1 MIILEL
7 HNEFN
12 MLRER
17 SVQNLERLIK
27 TTIDPYKKD
36 LFEIMLFFTKK
47 YDWFVSWNLVRVLE
61 RR

>member
-1 MIILEL
+1 
-7 HNEFN
+7 